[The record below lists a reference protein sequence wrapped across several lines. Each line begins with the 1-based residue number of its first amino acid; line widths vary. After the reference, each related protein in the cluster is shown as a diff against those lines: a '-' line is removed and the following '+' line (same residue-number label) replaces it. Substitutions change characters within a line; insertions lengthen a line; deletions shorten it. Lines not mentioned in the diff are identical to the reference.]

1 MKKFVAAILLLASCS
16 SEDQPKGQQG
26 GPPAAAG
33 SGAQGRADSP
43 SGPLTSL
50 TGLYEGGA
58 GERRHQM
65 CVVEGKG
72 GGERFGLVV
81 WGEDM
86 QSCAGS
92 GSVSRNGGTLRL
104 SMAGDSACTIEA
116 KISGK
121 TVKLP
126 ATTPAGC
133 EYYCGRRAA
142 LAGAELTQVGTA
154 RSYAMKAKDIVG
166 DPLCGEL

>member
-1 MKKFVAAILLLASCS
+1 MRKTLFALLVLASCS
-16 SEDQPKGQQG
+16 PEGSNGTSDG
-26 GPPAAAG
+26 GGAAASQSAPG
-33 SGAQGRADSP
+33 KAESGGGR
-43 SGPLTSL
+43 LTSL

-65 CVVEGKG
+65 CIVEGKG

-92 GSVSRNGGTLRL
+92 GTVSRTGAALKL
-104 SMAGDSACTIEA
+104 SMAGDVACTIEA
-116 KISGK
+116 RISGK

-133 EYYCGRRAA
+133 EYYCGKRAA

-154 RSYAMKAKDIVG
+154 RSDAMKAKDIVG